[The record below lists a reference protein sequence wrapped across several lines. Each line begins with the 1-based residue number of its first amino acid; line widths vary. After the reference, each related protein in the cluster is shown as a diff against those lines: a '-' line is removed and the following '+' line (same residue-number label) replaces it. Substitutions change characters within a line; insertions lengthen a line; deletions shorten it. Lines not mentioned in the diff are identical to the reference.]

1 MKTARSRLS
10 ALLVCVIL
18 VCVLLIGMSSAQDAG
33 ESKVAGTKHNLS
45 SRGPGPVKVA
55 GEKRVCRFCH
65 TPHAANPI
73 APLWNRSDP
82 GTYYKT
88 YKSSTLVARVGQPT
102 GSSRLCLSCHDGT
115 IALAQ
120 THNPRN
126 APRGTIHISAR
137 DRGHIGTDLS
147 DDHPISFV
155 YDSALA
161 TKKGGLRSPSALPA
175 ELSLDEEMRLQC
187 TTCHNP
193 HDSRFG
199 AFLTMSN
206 NESAMCRSCHL
217 LQEWD
222 YSSHATSSAS
232 LAGARGG
239 WDNIKAATVRQ
250 AACGSCHRPHNAGG
264 RERLMRREA
273 EEDNC
278 LACHDGS
285 VASGNIAADLN
296 KASIHPVNRTTG
308 VHDPLEDPRTMSKHV
323 ECSDCHN
330 PHRVRSGRQSRAP
343 FIKPAMQGAR
353 GVRGRDAKSS
363 GALYEYQVCYRCHAG
378 RGTVRSPLVD
388 RVLINTNVAD
398 EFSPVNPSYHPV
410 QAQGKN
416 SSVPSLLTPLKTTSR
431 IYCTDCHGS
440 DSLTGPKGPH
450 GSRYRPLLVRPY
462 VTIDRTTESP
472 RAYGLCYGCH
482 SRESILAD
490 RSFGEHRK
498 HIVEQKTPCSVCHDP
513 HGISASQASG
523 GSGTR
528 LINFDRRVVLPPS
541 APNRGP
547 TFLDRGPLRGSCT
560 LNCHGREH
568 VDQKYP
574 K

>member
-1 MKTARSRLS
+1 MKKAKSRLS
-10 ALLVCVIL
+10 MVVACL
-18 VCVLLIGMSSAQDAG
+18 LLIGMSSAQDAVR
-33 ESKVAGTKHNLS
+33 SKVAGTKHNLS

-55 GEKRVCRFCH
+55 GETRVCRFCH

-82 GTYYKT
+82 GTYYQT
-88 YKSSTLVARVGQPT
+88 YKSSTLVSRVGQPT

-115 IALAQ
+115 IALTQ

-137 DRGHIGTDLS
+137 DRGYIGTDLS
-147 DDHPISFV
+147 DDHPISFI

-161 TKKGGLRSPSALPA
+161 SRNGQLRSPAALPE
-175 ELSLDEEMRLQC
+175 ELSLDSEMKLQC

-193 HDSRFG
+193 HDNRFG

-206 NESAMCRSCHL
+206 ADSGMCRSCHAVE
-217 LQEWD
+217 EWA
-222 YSSHATSSAS
+222 YSSHATSTAS

-239 WDNIKAATVRQ
+239 GWDNIKATTVRQ
-250 AACGSCHRPHNAGG
+250 AACGGCHRPHGAGG

-285 VASGNIAADLN
+285 VASGNIAAELN

-308 VHDPLEDPRTMSKHV
+308 VHDPLEAPRSMRKHV
-323 ECSDCHN
+323 ECSDCHD
-330 PHRVRSGRQSRAP
+330 PHRARSGPQSRAP
-343 FIKPAMQGAR
+343 FTKAAMQGAKGNEGSGR
-353 GVRGRDAKSS
+353 GAS

-388 RVLINTNVAD
+388 RALINTNVAS
-398 EFSPVNPSYHPV
+398 EFSPLNPSYHPV

-416 SSVPSLLTPLKTTSR
+416 RSVPSLLTPLKTTSLL
-431 IYCTDCHGS
+431 YCTDCHGS
-440 DSLTGPKGPH
+440 DSSSGPKGPH

-462 VTIDRTTESP
+462 VTIDRTTETP
-472 RAYGLCYGCH
+472 RAYALCYGCH

-490 RSFGEHRK
+490 RSFSEHRK
-498 HIVEQKTPCSVCHDP
+498 HIVEQKAPCSACHDP

-523 GSGTR
+523 VSGTH
-528 LINFDRRVVLPPS
+528 LINFDRRVALPS
-541 APNRGP
+541 KTFSRGP
-547 TFLDRGPLRGSCT
+547 TFVDRGSLRGSCT
-560 LNCHGREH
+560 LNCHEREH
-568 VDQKYP
+568 VDR
-574 K
+574 